1 MSEGRPDRPLRI
13 ALRMEP
19 YGRRIRPSS
28 LGTYYVRSSLSS
40 HHARVLNFLTR
51 HGETESPVSLARVG
65 TSSDFGHFLTPALRN
80 RRCRHIIS
88 TSIYQ
93 SFLTRHPVIHQPF
106 FGDGDSRDSDGEDFE
121 EEAAL
126 LNESGGV
133 SQPKD
138 GTSRLCVQGLGQSS
152 SIVGVKN
159 ASIKVFVAWRKYRG
173 KPADVTWM
181 EIDGD
186 NLMGYSNEACV
197 WASKACVP
205 YGGVSC
211 FDENLQPTNPSSRRC
226 LTYKTLGIYLG
237 QHLQAINDRFP
248 HHDDFKKPADAP
260 KEQVTPWWCAVRNSF
275 LKRCKKFQAAYGDD
289 VAFGIEPVV
298 PLYKNNNLAIGL
310 VILGDPF
317 AAVDQKSV
325 FLEKVQKAT
334 NRKGKSLE
342 ERCWLVF
349 VGEALARGGE
359 VRYLHYDN
367 WTFHQFTHV
376 LDTQWTEMKT
386 VNTYAMPFV
395 PDKTHWTSDI
405 YHALG
410 SWFLVEDGLHRNMEE
425 IEGGMQNVVFPSLC
439 KTGESSTAKLLT
451 QAIQKCLP
459 DNIKSQITSRSLR
472 DAGITEL
479 AAHGSLSIYE
489 SCARSGHSTGTTQD
503 HYISD
508 QHYLYG
514 LKAGMARAGYD
525 VSSGDYTKKIHLP
538 RVQAIGSGVD
548 NQLHA
553 FLDKCFTVDVPHFD
567 KGGKLRPVLL
577 TCLATLLQH
586 YKAVLI
592 DCGHDNAIIQHLN
605 KAALHSCLND
615 PRWPRLAPIE
625 ILQKWC
631 GLINSDL

>member
-13 ALRMEP
+13 ALRIEP
-19 YGRRIRPSS
+19 
-28 LGTYYVRSSLSS
+28 
-40 HHARVLNFLTR
+40 ARVLNFLTK
-51 HGETESPVSLARVG
+51 HGETESPISLARVG

-88 TSIYQ
+88 TSTYQ
-93 SFLTRHPVIHQPF
+93 SFLTRHHVIHQPF

-152 SIVGVKN
+152 SI
-159 ASIKVFVAWRKYRG
+159 
-173 KPADVTWM
+173 
-181 EIDGD
+181 
-186 NLMGYSNEACV
+186 
-197 WASKACVP
+197 
-205 YGGVSC
+205 
-211 FDENLQPTNPSSRRC
+211 
-226 LTYKTLGIYLG
+226 
-237 QHLQAINDRFP
+237 
-248 HHDDFKKPADAP
+248 
-260 KEQVTPWWCAVRNSF
+260 
-275 LKRCKKFQAAYGDD
+275 KFQAAYGDD

-298 PLYKNNNLAIGL
+298 PLYKINNLAIGL

-325 FLEKVQKAT
+325 FLEKVQKVT

-359 VRYLHYDN
+359 
-367 WTFHQFTHV
+367 
-376 LDTQWTEMKT
+376 
-386 VNTYAMPFV
+386 
-395 PDKTHWTSDI
+395 
-405 YHALG
+405 
-410 SWFLVEDGLHRNMEE
+410 
-425 IEGGMQNVVFPSLC
+425 
-439 KTGESSTAKLLT
+439 
-451 QAIQKCLP
+451 AIQKCLP
-459 DNIKSQITSRSLR
+459 DNIKSRITSRSLR

-479 AAHGSLSIYE
+479 AAHVSLSIYE

>member
-1 MSEGRPDRPLRI
+1 MTTTTSSSASVAIFGVSSPDFGCSCEHHSSCGSNIDYDTVVRLKKTVVESTSGGYATIIAAVWIQLSGFSWAETIMSEGRPDRPLRI

-51 HGETESPVSLARVG
+51 HGETESPISLARVG

-317 AAVDQKSV
+317 
-325 FLEKVQKAT
+325 
-334 NRKGKSLE
+334 
-342 ERCWLVF
+342 
-349 VGEALARGGE
+349 
-359 VRYLHYDN
+359 
-367 WTFHQFTHV
+367 
-376 LDTQWTEMKT
+376 TQ
-386 VNTYAMPFV
+386 P
-395 PDKTHWTSDI
+395 
-405 YHALG
+405 
-410 SWFLVEDGLHRNMEE
+410 
-425 IEGGMQNVVFPSLC
+425 
-439 KTGESSTAKLLT
+439 
-451 QAIQKCLP
+451 
-459 DNIKSQITSRSLR
+459 
-472 DAGITEL
+472 
-479 AAHGSLSIYE
+479 
-489 SCARSGHSTGTTQD
+489 
-503 HYISD
+503 
-508 QHYLYG
+508 
-514 LKAGMARAGYD
+514 
-525 VSSGDYTKKIHLP
+525 
-538 RVQAIGSGVD
+538 
-548 NQLHA
+548 
-553 FLDKCFTVDVPHFD
+553 
-567 KGGKLRPVLL
+567 
-577 TCLATLLQH
+577 
-586 YKAVLI
+586 
-592 DCGHDNAIIQHLN
+592 
-605 KAALHSCLND
+605 
-615 PRWPRLAPIE
+615 
-625 ILQKWC
+625 
-631 GLINSDL
+631 